1 MSAEYGTVYLMISAA
16 MPGLVKIGA
25 TTKDP
30 LQRARELSA
39 ATSSAVPFVVG
50 YSRLVRFPFQVE
62 AALHRIFDIYRTHDS
77 REFFRIELHKVIEM
91 LERYDEVRDL
101 FHGGEVKTPYAE
113 LFSSFPDDDSPRE
126 LTEDERFKC
135 EQLRYRLKHQG

>member
-1 MSAEYGTVYLMISAA
+1 MSAAYGSVYLMICAA

-39 ATSSAVPFVVG
+39 STSAAVPFVVG
-50 YSRLVRFPFQVE
+50 YSRFVALPFQVE
-62 AALHRIFDIYRTHDS
+62 AALHRIFDVQRTNDS
-77 REFFRIELHKVIEM
+77 REFFRVELHKVVEV
-91 LERYDEVRDL
+91 LERYEEVREL
-101 FHGGEVKTPYAE
+101 FHGNDVRTPWAE
-113 LFSSFPDDDSPRE
+113 LFSTFAESDEGRE

-135 EQLRYRLKHQG
+135 DQLRHKLNP